1 MSSPDRL
8 ASDFSGDFMNRVRR
22 RVTLPVGAIMLSL
35 LSQTPALA
43 QGGSEIVYQQ
53 RTPWL
58 EASVVIALCGAALF
72 AVCRSSR
79 RN

>member
-1 MSSPDRL
+1 
-8 ASDFSGDFMNRVRR
+8 
-22 RVTLPVGAIMLSL
+22 MLVWL

-53 RTPWL
+53 RTPWM
-58 EASVVIALCGAALF
+58 EAAVVIALCGAALF

>member
-1 MSSPDRL
+1 MFPFDLSTYGFIGESKK
-8 ASDFSGDFMNRVRR
+8 RVWWVLRGTL
-22 RVTLPVGAIMLSL
+22 VTAAVLIWTQSA
-35 LSQTPALA
+35 ALA
-43 QGGSEIVYQQ
+43 QGGSQIVYQQ

-58 EASVVIALCGAALF
+58 EATVVMALCGAALF

>member
-1 MSSPDRL
+1 MPVFRRSINEYNGGSLSRL
-8 ASDFSGDFMNRVRR
+8 LCRALATAAVLIWTQS
-22 RVTLPVGAIMLSL
+22 A
-35 LSQTPALA
+35 ALA
-43 QGGSEIVYQQ
+43 QGGSQIVYQQ

-58 EASVVIALCGAALF
+58 EATVVMALCGAALF